1 MKSGLLQF
9 IDLRY
14 VTFQKKKHPVLLNLG
29 QRQIS
34 VSKGILT
41 IAFFN
46 DTA

>member
-1 MKSGLLQF
+1 MKSSLLQF

-29 QRQIS
+29 QRPIS
-34 VSKGILT
+34 VRKGILT
-41 IAFFN
+41 IAFFD

>member
-14 VTFQKKKHPVLLNLG
+14 VTFQKKKHPVLLNLE
-29 QRQIS
+29 QRPIS
-34 VSKGILT
+34 VRKGILT
-41 IAFFN
+41 IAFFD